1 MDPRSNS
8 PQKQLYNTFDSTGN
22 QNYHPKRLGTF
33 LRNTSKY
40 PVIPITINKFG
51 RIPVLASAAQVLELE

>member
-1 MDPRSNS
+1 MDPRRNS
-8 PQKQLYNTFDSTGN
+8 PQRQLYNIFDSTGN
-22 QNYHPKRLGTF
+22 QNYHRKRLGEF

-40 PVIPITINKFG
+40 PVISMRINKFG